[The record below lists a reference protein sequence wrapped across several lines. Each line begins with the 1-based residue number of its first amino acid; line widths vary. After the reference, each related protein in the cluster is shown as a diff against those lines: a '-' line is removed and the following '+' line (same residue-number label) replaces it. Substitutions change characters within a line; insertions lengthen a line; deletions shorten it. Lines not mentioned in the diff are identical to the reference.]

1 MLISTPGNFSFL
13 PGIPFLSFAAV
24 AQPGWELRRV
34 VVAHGPRAAEAVP
47 AVLAWLSAQGHGRS
61 ALCGMEFRQFADRQM
76 TREEFAAFNDAYVA
90 QLEAA
95 GLLVDGKVAVTRTN
109 VVMKHSGTGDA
120 LHAFTYVAPS
130 SAPQAVP
137 NFVLSAIPEVR
148 FRVEQGRLLEEVV
161 EAGSDTPQ
169 AARAKLDFIARACGA
184 RLQQLGLHWRQVSQ
198 MQLYCEA
205 DLTRSLQREF
215 LCGIE
220 PAGRR
225 GLQCFHALPPIGPA
239 AMEMDARHV
248 ASEHYLERL

>member
-1 MLISTPGNFSFL
+1 
-13 PGIPFLSFAAV
+13 
-24 AQPGWELRRV
+24 PGWELRRV
-34 VVAHGPRAAEAVP
+34 VIADGPRAAEAVP
-47 AVLAWLSAQGHGRS
+47 AVLGWLSAQGHAHS
-61 ALCGMEFRQFADRQM
+61 ALCGMEFRQFTAGQM
-76 TREEFAAFNDAYVA
+76 TRAEFAAFNDAYVA
-90 QLEAA
+90 QLRAA
-95 GLLVDGKVAVTRTN
+95 GLLVDGKVPLTRTN

-130 SAPQAVP
+130 SAPQPVP

-148 FRVEQGRLLEEVV
+148 FRTEQGRLHEEVV
-161 EAGSDTPQ
+161 EAGGDTPQ
-169 AARAKLDFIARACGA
+169 AVRAKLDFIAQACGA
-184 RLQQLGLHWRQVSQ
+184 RLRQLGLDWRQVSQ

-205 DLTRSLQREF
+205 DLPRSLQWEL

-248 ASEHYLERL
+248 ASEHHLERL